1 MANASKKLWPIIL
14 IFNCVVYG
22 LCFLLLLKRKNFT
35 FISIRSSKLLLITNF
50 SNLLIN
56 CVLVLNS
63 LISTNFI
70 TIFYYIFRF
79 MMMISIFLRYE
90 RLLTCYNINNEDK
103 YNIKIFAN
111 KRHLLQ
117 EKFFLR
123 IFFILFFSAF
133 LIIIILNIA
142 GIKCFELFNSD
153 KEQYIGKSY
162 VWVIWNFLEQIILVT
177 YIFRLFNKKFKYY
190 LSFELRS
197 LFIILFLYS
206 NYTSLIILYSDY
218 NDLNFIFISLSF
230 LYIYLIINGF
240 FPIFMSF
247 FSKGNIAYRFTSKL
261 TNNLYLFLTNE
272 FCYNAFNEYLIKND
286 QNGLFY
292 LKLYTHIMKF
302 KLDFALQK
310 YNRQQGL
317 NEANTIFNNYFSD
330 ENNGLI
336 QDQQVLLKVKDK
348 CQILKLNGC
357 NQGLFDDGLE
367 YAFSELNKRFSEFR
381 NCQEFKE
388 LLDDINLYSY
398 IQCKL
403 VNIGLIKKF

>member
-1 MANASKKLWPIIL
+1 M
-14 IFNCVVYG
+14 
-22 LCFLLLLKRKNFT
+22 
-35 FISIRSSKLLLITNF
+35 
-50 SNLLIN
+50 
-56 CVLVLNS
+56 
-63 LISTNFI
+63 
-70 TIFYYIFRF
+70 
-79 MMMISIFLRYE
+79 
-90 RLLTCYNINNEDK
+90 
-103 YNIKIFAN
+103 
-111 KRHLLQ
+111 
-117 EKFFLR
+117 
-123 IFFILFFSAF
+123 
-133 LIIIILNIA
+133 
-142 GIKCFELFNSD
+142 
-153 KEQYIGKSY
+153 
-162 VWVIWNFLEQIILVT
+162 VT

-206 NYTSLIILYSDY
+206 NYTSLIILYSDF

-317 NEANTIFNNYFSD
+317 NEANAIFNNYFSD
-330 ENNGLI
+330 
-336 QDQQVLLKVKDK
+336 
-348 CQILKLNGC
+348 
-357 NQGLFDDGLE
+357 
-367 YAFSELNKRFSEFR
+367 
-381 NCQEFKE
+381 
-388 LLDDINLYSY
+388 
-398 IQCKL
+398 
-403 VNIGLIKKF
+403 